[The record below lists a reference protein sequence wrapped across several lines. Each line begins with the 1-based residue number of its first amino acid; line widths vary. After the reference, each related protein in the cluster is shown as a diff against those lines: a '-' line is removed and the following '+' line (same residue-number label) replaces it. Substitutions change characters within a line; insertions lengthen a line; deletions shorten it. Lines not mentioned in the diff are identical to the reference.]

1 MNQRDYQRLL
11 QFSDSWL
18 MLGLLSE
25 DKLCKLG
32 HEYEQSD
39 DKNTEHYRYRI
50 FQEYLSSHRPL
61 SASMAEALYELG
73 AEDPDPVMGGAM
85 MRDIVS
91 LAECPVNLLE
101 KASASGEKHLV
112 KAAKRR
118 TLLSE
123 LSSRL
128 TAEVFTRCLESRD
141 AIIQWELLGRS
152 ELSRKHL
159 EQIAESGANRAVRN
173 VAAERLRARRFAA

>member
-25 DKLCKLG
+25 DKLSELG
-32 HEYEQSD
+32 HEYELSD

-50 FQEYLSSHRPL
+50 FQEYLTSHRPL

-73 AEDPDPVMGGAM
+73 AEDTDTVMGGAM
-85 MRDIVS
+85 MGDIVS
-91 LAECPVNLLE
+91 LAECPAQVLE
-101 KASASGEKHLV
+101 KAYVSGEKHLV

-118 TLLSE
+118 RLLSE
-123 LSSRL
+123 LSTGL
-128 TAEVFTRCLESRD
+128 TAEVFMRCLESRD
-141 AIIQWELLGRS
+141 AMIQREVLGCP
-152 ELSRKHL
+152 ELSRKQL
-159 EQIAESGANRAVRN
+159 EQMAEAGANRAVRN
-173 VAAERLRARRFAA
+173 VAAERLRARRYIV